1 MLPLYLQEL
10 MTSARLELREI
21 VEFEEVVF
29 WSHEVKIS
37 DLLGVDLL
45 LLFIIFQLTV
55 LLWLGKLL

>member
-1 MLPLYLQEL
+1 